1 MQEKKRVE
9 RVVKVGGSLLDL
21 PDLAKRLQPWRPALF
36 VVGGGAMADAV
47 RSLHRIHRLPEEV
60 SHWLA
65 LRTCTLHAHFL
76 AHLLGLPVVS
86 RPEQGPG
93 VLDAV
98 AFCEADEANPEHLPH
113 SWEATSDSLAARVAE
128 VARAE
133 LILLKSTD
141 GPFEA
146 LVDSVCPQIVHR
158 TGLRV
163 QIVNLR
169 A

>member
-1 MQEKKRVE
+1 MPELKVE

-21 PDLAKRLQPWRPALF
+21 PDLAMRLQAWRPALF
-36 VVGGGAMADAV
+36 VAGGGAMADAV
-47 RSLHRIHRLPEEV
+47 RRLHRIHGLPEEV

-65 LRTCTLHAHFL
+65 LRTCTIHAHFL
-76 AHLLGLPVVS
+76 AHLLNLPVVS

-93 VLDAV
+93 VLDAF

-113 SWEATSDSLAARVAE
+113 TWEATSDSLAARVAE

-133 LILLKSTD
+133 LVLLKSTD
-141 GPFEA
+141 GPLEA
-146 LVDSVCPQIVHR
+146 LVDAVCPQIVGR
-158 TGLRV
+158 SGVRV
-163 QIVNLR
+163 RIVNAR